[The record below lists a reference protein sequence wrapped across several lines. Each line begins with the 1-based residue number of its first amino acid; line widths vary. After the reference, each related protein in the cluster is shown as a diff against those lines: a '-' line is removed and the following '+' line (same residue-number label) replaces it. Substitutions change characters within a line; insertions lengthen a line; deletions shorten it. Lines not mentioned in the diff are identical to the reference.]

1 MGAFVVWAGPP
12 ASAETRAS
20 RTYGMRSGGE
30 RHPRRIPKGDPLMSA
45 QTGYLQVDANGVF
58 PTALLLLVLV
68 LAMLGVVAHAA
79 FA

>member
-1 MGAFVVWAGPP
+1 
-12 ASAETRAS
+12 
-20 RTYGMRSGGE
+20 
-30 RHPRRIPKGDPLMSA
+30 MSA

-58 PTALLLLVLV
+58 PAALLMLVLV

>member
-1 MGAFVVWAGPP
+1 
-12 ASAETRAS
+12 
-20 RTYGMRSGGE
+20 
-30 RHPRRIPKGDPLMSA
+30 MSA